1 MEVILGGERL
11 ISAISGTVTSK
22 ARALL
27 FGVTNVKTV
36 MLENQSREEE
46 VSDSGRAL
54 YQVRGKPGRRHT
66 ERKTRPGE
74 VGGRR
79 EAA

>member
-27 FGVTNVKTV
+27 FGVVNVKTV
-36 MLENQSREEE
+36 ML
-46 VSDSGRAL
+46 
-54 YQVRGKPGRRHT
+54 
-66 ERKTRPGE
+66 
-74 VGGRR
+74 
-79 EAA
+79 